1 MKIRNGFVIREVGG
15 KKYAVATGDSA
26 KHFKGMLTLNN
37 MGVTMF
43 DLLKTKTTEEEIVDK
58 ILAEYEVD
66 RATVEKDVNDFI
78 AKLKEID
85 VLED

>member
-26 KHFKGMLTLNN
+26 QHFKGMLTLND
-37 MGVTMF
+37 MGVTIF
-43 DLLKTKTTEEEIVDK
+43 GLLKNKTTEEEIVDK